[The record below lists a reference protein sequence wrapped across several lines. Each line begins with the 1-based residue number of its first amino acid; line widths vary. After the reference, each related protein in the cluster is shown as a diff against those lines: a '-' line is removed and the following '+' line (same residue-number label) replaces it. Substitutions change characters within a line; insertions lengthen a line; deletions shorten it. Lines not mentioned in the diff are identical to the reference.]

1 MGCREGGAEACML
14 SCGHAQVTT
23 IKALENAK
31 GTLKASS
38 RPMPGMEKCEV
49 ICCSYYDDKP
59 FHMMGNTTAGV
70 TVIEFHRRCYSTAT
84 QVRTGAV
91 SGRVAHT
98 PC

>member
-1 MGCREGGAEACML
+1 MAAC
-14 SCGHAQVTT
+14 GAQVTT
-23 IKALENAK
+23 IKALEEAK
-31 GTLKASS
+31 GTLKASV
-38 RPMPGMEKCEV
+38 RPMPGAEKCEV